1 MIQICL
7 HLSLEAHR
15 HKELIVLQH
24 SIPSLKGLASYSPF
38 AGKFF
43 RKMLFI
49 NWHRNCNVKLQAS
62 CLLWHRS
69 YGYYL
74 FQVSVNTLDSNGGSA
89 GGRILYGPHKGWKS
103 ISPQPLPPLQR
114 CREIPSQLR
123 WWTSVI
129 WKDKLQPNTPVWHCS
144 GAHWISGAADVWWV
158 SDSRGFTEWLTVS
171 FFKYS
176 CACRYWKW
184 ENS

>member
-24 SIPSLKGLASYSPF
+24 SISSLKGLASYSPF

-69 YGYYL
+69 YGSYL

-103 ISPQPLPPLQR
+103 ISPQPLIPAQMMNQCNLKGQAVAQYPRMTLQWCPLNLRRRR
-114 CREIPSQLR
+114 CLMGQ
-123 WWTSVI
+123 W
-129 WKDKLQPNTPVWHCS
+129 
-144 GAHWISGAADVWWV
+144 
-158 SDSRGFTEWLTVS
+158 
-171 FFKYS
+171 
-176 CACRYWKW
+176 
-184 ENS
+184 